1 MNKTVENILK
11 AQDKQLNDA
20 IASRLTIENHK
31 KYTEFLLKKKLKKQ
45 SGEKKCPENNRVYWS
60 CTNPTTIC
68 R

>member
-31 KYTEFLLKKKLKKQ
+31 KYTELLLKKEVEKAIR
-45 SGEKKCPENNRVYWS
+45 GEEMPRE
-60 CTNPTTIC
+60 
-68 R
+68 

>member
-31 KYTEFLLKKKLKKQ
+31 KYTELLLKKEVEKATR
-45 SGEKKCPENNRVYWS
+45 GEEMPRE
-60 CTNPTTIC
+60 
-68 R
+68 